1 MTKDHRTKDDMASTD
16 EEHFDIAEL
25 VERANA
31 QARAL
36 NIGELS
42 VRAVRFYIQRGIF
55 TKGLMVNQLPEI
67 EQRALPHKGN
77 QRFFTP
83 NDVTTLLGIK
93 SQLDAGKTVAEL
105 GGRET
110 RESSRSSVDDELS
123 TRKLLFTELNA
134 SNERSSD
141 EILLSS
147 FDSAFGA
154 PRVESS
160 WTVSLREDITLHG
173 TGAAPSDD
181 AVRELL
187 RVVTTHFP
195 PLSAAA
201 MPADTGRLKIEI
213 ELADIAA
220 PYDGGI
226 VNSSDAELTAGGGAS
241 ARIWEVCGHDELDR
255 ERHKLVASGFTRL
268 QTGTAVH
275 TGAGRG
281 AGIGFKGVIHAHGPR
296 WHSPYDKSGHTVSAH
311 GEDELLAR
319 TWRSVLKVADQHG
332 LRRLV
337 TPAIS
342 SGIFGFPSPHVFEVA
357 FRTLLD
363 TETDVQVVRFR
374 TISRRAFDQMI
385 DALQRVRHNV

>member
-1 MTKDHRTKDDMASTD
+1 MTNKTST
-16 EEHFDIAEL
+16 EHFDITEL

-31 QARAL
+31 QARSL

-55 TKGLMVNQLPEI
+55 TKGLTVNQLPEI
-67 EQRALPHKGN
+67 RQRSLAHKGN
-77 QRFFTP
+77 QRFFTGD
-83 NDVTTLLGIK
+83 DVTTLLGIK

-110 RESSRSSVDDELS
+110 RESSRPSVEDELS

-134 SNERSSD
+134 SLTAHSD
-141 EILLSS
+141 DIVLSPI
-147 FDSAFGA
+147 DSYFGI
-154 PRVESS
+154 PRVETS
-160 WTVSLREDITLHG
+160 WTVALRGDIALHG
-173 TGAAPSDD
+173 TGAEPSED

-187 RVVTTHFP
+187 RVVNTHFAP
-195 PLSAAA
+195 EAAVA

-226 VNSSDAELTAGGGAS
+226 VNSSDAELTPGGGAS
-241 ARIWEVCGHDELDR
+241 ARIWEVCGHDELDL
-255 ERHKLVASGFTRL
+255 ERQKLVAGGFRGLTP
-268 QTGTAVH
+268 GTAVY

-281 AGIGFKGVIHAHGPR
+281 AGIGFEGVIHAHGPR
-296 WHSPYDKSGHTVSAH
+296 WESPYDKSGLTVSVH

-319 TWRSVLKVADQHG
+319 TWRSVLKVADRHHI
-332 LRRLV
+332 RRLV

-342 SGIFGFPSPHVFEVA
+342 SGIFGFPSPHVFKVA

-363 TETDVQVVRFR
+363 TETDVQLVRFR

-385 DALQRVRHNV
+385 DALQRVRSAG